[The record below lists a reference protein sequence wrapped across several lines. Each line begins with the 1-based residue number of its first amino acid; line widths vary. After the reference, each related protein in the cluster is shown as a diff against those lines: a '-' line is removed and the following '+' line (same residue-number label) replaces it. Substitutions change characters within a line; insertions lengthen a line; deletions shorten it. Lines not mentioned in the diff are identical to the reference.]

1 MEICPVTRV
10 DGEKVELVYSSY
22 TGETELQSIMTLID
36 STLSEPYSIFTY
48 RYFINTWP
56 SLCILTRSR
65 PIGSTEQGELIGV
78 IICKADVHAKS
89 KVKRGYLAMLV
100 VNKLYRKLKIGT
112 KLAVMAIQEMGNLNC
127 KEAVLETEITNKGAL
142 RLYERLGFI
151 RQKRLPKY
159 YLNGNDAFRLKL
171 WIPEKT
177 TRTNNEFL
185 EQNILGKK
193 NRWTPGTR
201 VIVIKKPV
209 QNNETQV
216 QKKTKNTS
224 SRNTYL
230 MCSSPIQSNTTTKQ
244 GA

>member
-1 MEICPVTRV
+1 MPR
-10 DGEKVELVYSSY
+10 
-22 TGETELQSIMTLID
+22 Q
-36 STLSEPYSIFTY
+36 
-48 RYFINTWP
+48 
-56 SLCILTRSR
+56 
-65 PIGSTEQGELIGV
+65 
-78 IICKADVHAKS
+78 
-89 KVKRGYLAMLV
+89 
-100 VNKLYRKLKIGT
+100 RKLVRNALEREQDL
-112 KLAVMAIQEMGNLNC
+112 KLAQA
-127 KEAVLETEITNKGAL
+127 
-142 RLYERLGFI
+142 R
-151 RQKRLPKY
+151 KR
-159 YLNGNDAFRLKL
+159 R
-171 WIPEKT
+171 IEKSSAT